1 MNDLFQSTVDRDE
14 FQQWLG
20 LGTAPLT
27 VWQDEKAVVTLS
39 RLEKNPSMDYL
50 YRIGVEQDNSISW
63 DSSMLFCGVYDKEH
77 GTLYLTKDSM
87 RILTDGKF
95 PLVTE
100 GGPSMVEEIS
110 SRVNERVE
118 SMIANDRNNLPISEV
133 SGYQA
138 LRDLKDY
145 QVYDAWA
152 EAIQH
157 VFSGKEPDRQFYS
170 GYALDGL
177 PEEAFIAYITD
188 PEYFIQTEA
197 DQYIK
202 NNQENLLLQFLKN
215 DARLAEYQALVQNT
229 DDPIHRMKAITDA
242 IKSCGAKTVT
252 VTVQKDGQ
260 ELAFK
265 TAADSLIGHRG
276 YYRTSDIPAS
286 DRKEFERL
294 FGRNAGYKVEDVV
307 KITYGRNTIYE
318 APPVQAEDLG
328 QAMQMGGM

>member
-1 MNDLFQSTVDRDE
+1 MKDLFRSTIGRDE
-14 FQQWLG
+14 FQQWLEA
-20 LGTAPLT
+20 GTALFT
-27 VWQDEKAVVTLS
+27 ARQGEKVDAIFL
-39 RLEKNPSMDYL
+39 RLEKSPSVDYL
-50 YRIGVEQDNSISW
+50 YRAVMGEDNTISW
-63 DSSMLFCGVYDKEH
+63 DNNMTCCGVYDKEH
-77 GTLYLTKDSM
+77 GDLYLSKESC
-87 RILTDGKF
+87 RILMDGSSPF
-95 PLVTE
+95 VTE
-100 GGPSMVEEIS
+100 AGPSMTREIS
-110 SRVNERVE
+110 SRVNKRVE
-118 SMIANDRNNLPISEV
+118 NMIANDRNNLPISEV

-152 EAIQH
+152 EAVQH
-157 VFSGKEPDRQFYS
+157 VFSGREPDRQFHS

-202 NNQENLLLQFLKN
+202 NNQEKLLLQFLKN

-242 IKSCGAKTVT
+242 IKICGAKTVT

-286 DRKEFERL
+286 DWKEFERL

-318 APPVQAEDLG
+318 APPVQAEELG
-328 QAMQMGGM
+328 QAMQMGGI

>member
-20 LGTAPLT
+20 VGTAPLT

-133 SGYQA
+133 SSYQA

-152 EAIQH
+152 EAVQH
-157 VFSGKEPDRQFYS
+157 VFGGREPDRQFHS

-177 PEEAFIAYITD
+177 PEEAFIAYIAD
-188 PEYFIQTEA
+188 PEYLIQTEA

-202 NNQENLLLQFLKN
+202 NNQEKLLLQFLNN
-215 DARLAEYQALVQNT
+215 DARLAEYQALMQDTGN
-229 DDPIHRMKAITDA
+229 PIHRNLLLCS
-242 IKSCGAKTVT
+242 SCANSGKVSTSPVRST
-252 VTVQKDGQ
+252 
-260 ELAFK
+260 
-265 TAADSLIGHRG
+265 IGL
-276 YYRTSDIPAS
+276 SVC
-286 DRKEFERL
+286 L
-294 FGRNAGYKVEDVV
+294 N
-307 KITYGRNTIYE
+307 
-318 APPVQAEDLG
+318 
-328 QAMQMGGM
+328 